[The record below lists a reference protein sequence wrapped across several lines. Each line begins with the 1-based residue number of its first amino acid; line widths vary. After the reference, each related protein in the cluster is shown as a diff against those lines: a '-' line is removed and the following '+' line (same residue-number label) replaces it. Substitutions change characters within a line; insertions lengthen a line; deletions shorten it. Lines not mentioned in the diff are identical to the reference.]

1 MTTIT
6 EGDVEQAALDR
17 LSGLGW
23 QVAHGPDIAPD
34 TPNAEQREEGRPT
47 LIQVPQSPASTLVKT
62 FLEYLTPL
70 T

>member
-6 EGDVEQAALDR
+6 KADVEQAALVW

-34 TPNAEQREEGRPT
+34 TPGAEQAGGVGTHKYGSKRPANSA
-47 LIQVPQSPASTLVKT
+47 IQPPSQQTNG
-62 FLEYLTPL
+62 
-70 T
+70 